1 MELSSSSEA
10 GGTRFREARVALV
23 LIHANTI
30 ISKNIAP
37 RPLLLLANVI
47 FSSSDQPRPLLRPLA
62 VGNGEVLGGGHA
74 IASVGAA
81 VAGAA
86 DCGATDIANMVLIN
100 TDADAGDEE
109 SVVGG
114 SMGSRGVDGDV
125 AASAQEGSV
134 LHTEEVTRFLL

>member
-23 LIHANTI
+23 LIHANAI
-30 ISKNIAP
+30 VSKNIAP
-37 RPLLLLANVI
+37 RPLLLLANVV
-47 FSSSDQPRPLLRPLA
+47 FSSPNQPRALLRPLA

-74 IASVGAA
+74 IASVGTAA
-81 VAGAA
+81 AGAD
-86 DCGATDIANMVLIN
+86 DCGATDIADVILIN

-109 SVVGG
+109 STVGG

-125 AASAQEGSV
+125 AASA
-134 LHTEEVTRFLL
+134 